1 MVNDLV
7 VNVNGKE
14 LSQAALGRALGLSP
28 PAITKL
34 KKQGMPVTSIE
45 AAQAWRVEHQN
56 IAHRKK
62 IVKVIESQYEDH
74 QVHKNYLLPKNEITD
89 DEDDGDDE
97 RTLESAHG
105 KARTRREIAE
115 ASIAEMREAEMR
127 GELIRVD
134 AIRHALATSISS
146 LRDSF
151 MQLPARLSPILAPE
165 TDAAKIHDQLQVEI
179 YQVLEQI
186 CSVQIKIDEG
196 DHHELS

>member
-62 IVKVIESQYEDH
+62 LVEEVEVEQAARPFIQQPRLPQTSQD
-74 QVHKNYLLPKNEITD
+74 D
-89 DEDDGDDE
+89 DEE
-97 RTLESAHG
+97 QSLESLHG

-115 ASIAEMREAEMR
+115 ASLAEMREAEMR

-134 AIRHALATSISS
+134 AVRASLANAISA

-151 MQLPARLSPILAPE
+151 MQLPARLSPVLAPE
-165 TDAAKIHDQLQVEI
+165 SDVAKIHDLLQVEI
-179 YQVLEQI
+179 YQALEQI
-186 CSVQIKIDEG
+186 CGAQAKMNEDST
-196 DHHELS
+196 S